1 MISVV
6 ISALVTL
13 VVPKLI
19 GIEEYGYWQLYL
31 FYSSY
36 IGFLHFGWN
45 DGIYLKYGG
54 KEYNDLD
61 KRLFFSQFY
70 MLVSLQLLLMIFIFT
85 LSNIF
90 STDDN
95 KLFIFR
101 MVALCMVIVNAR
113 YMLLYILQAT
123 NRIKEYAQ
131 ITITDRI
138 LYCCLIIVFL
148 TLGIREYKLLI
159 IADLIGKFIS
169 LTYAMRCCR
178 DIVFR
183 SISNLCFNF
192 KEALDNINVGIKLM
206 FANIA
211 SMLIIGVIR
220 FSIER
225 FWSISVF
232 GKVSLTL
239 SISNFLLTF
248 INAIGLVMFPVL
260 RRTDTKRLSSV
271 YVSMRDSLMVIV
283 MGALIFYY
291 PAKVVLSA
299 WLPNYAD
306 SLTYMAIL
314 FPICVYEGKM
324 ALLVNTYLKTLRKER
339 LMLNINLISLS
350 LSVVLS
356 FISAAI
362 FNNLNFT
369 VLSIVIVLVFRCV
382 LGEVFVSKIIKI
394 SVSKDILL
402 ELIMTGVFI
411 ISGWYINSWLT
422 TFIYATAYIVYLI
435 IKRKE
440 IFSTIRNIKAVTGV

>member
-1 MISVV
+1 
-6 ISALVTL
+6 
-13 VVPKLI
+13 
-19 GIEEYGYWQLYL
+19 
-31 FYSSY
+31 
-36 IGFLHFGWN
+36 
-45 DGIYLKYGG
+45 
-54 KEYNDLD
+54 
-61 KRLFFSQFY
+61 
-70 MLVSLQLLLMIFIFT
+70 
-85 LSNIF
+85 
-90 STDDN
+90 
-95 KLFIFR
+95 
-101 MVALCMVIVNAR
+101 
-113 YMLLYILQAT
+113 
-123 NRIKEYAQ
+123 
-131 ITITDRI
+131 
-138 LYCCLIIVFL
+138 
-148 TLGIREYKLLI
+148 
-159 IADLIGKFIS
+159 
-169 LTYAMRCCR
+169 
-178 DIVFR
+178 
-183 SISNLCFNF
+183 
-192 KEALDNINVGIKLM
+192 
-206 FANIA
+206 
-211 SMLIIGVIR
+211 
-220 FSIER
+220 
-225 FWSISVF
+225 
-232 GKVSLTL
+232 
-239 SISNFLLTF
+239 
-248 INAIGLVMFPVL
+248 
-260 RRTDTKRLSSV
+260 
-271 YVSMRDSLMVIV
+271 MVIV

-435 IKRKE
+435 IKGK
-440 IFSTIRNIKAVTGV
+440 KY

>member
-1 MISVV
+1 MISMV

-19 GIEEYGYWQLYL
+19 GVEEYGYWQLYL

-36 IGFLHFGWN
+36 VGFFHFGWN

-61 KRLFFSQFY
+61 KKLFFSQFY
-70 MLVSLQLLLMIFIFT
+70 MLLSLQLLLMFFIFI

-90 STDDN
+90 STGN
-95 KLFIFR
+95 KLFIFK
-101 MVALCMVIVNAR
+101 MVALCMVIVNTR

-131 ITITDRI
+131 ITIIDRI
-138 LYCCLIIVFL
+138 LYCCLIIGFL
-148 TLGIREYKLLI
+148 TLGIKEYKLLI
-159 IADLIGKFIS
+159 IADLIGKAIS
-169 LTYAMRCCR
+169 LIYAMSCCR
-178 DIVFR
+178 DIVFN

-192 KEALDNINVGIKLM
+192 KETLDNINVGIKLM

-211 SMLIIGVIR
+211 SMLIVGVIR

-225 FWSISVF
+225 FWSVSIF

-239 SISNFLLTF
+239 SVSNFLLTF
-248 INAIGLVMFPVL
+248 INAVGLVMFPTL
-260 RRTDTKRLSSV
+260 RRTNKKRLSSV
-271 YVSMRDSLMVIV
+271 YISMRDSLMVIIL
-283 MGALIFYY
+283 GALIFYY
-291 PAKVVLSA
+291 PAKVILSA
-299 WLPNYAD
+299 WLPNYAN

-324 ALLVNTYLKTLRKER
+324 ALLVNTYLKTLRKEKVILR
-339 LMLNINLISLS
+339 INLISLS

-356 FISAAI
+356 FMSAAI

-369 VLSIVIVLVFRCV
+369 VLSIVIVLIFRCV
-382 LGEVFVSKIIKI
+382 LGEICVSKILKF
-394 SVSKDILL
+394 SVNKDILL

-411 ISGWYINSWLT
+411 VSGWYINSWVT
-422 TFIYATAYIVYLI
+422 TYIYVTAYVVYLL

-440 IFSTIRNIKAVTGV
+440 IFNTIRNIRVLTGV